1 MYFVTE
7 QHTPL
12 EQFNK
17 YVEFFSSEFPKGF
30 DNSKDDEEEQEKK
43 QTEFR
48 TQADAFRVKKNLTDK
63 NINDFLDFLMTF
75 KTQIL

>member
-7 QHTPL
+7 QQTPL

-30 DNSKDDEEEQEKK
+30 ETSNFDDEQKEK
-43 QTEFR
+43 TFSDFR
-48 TQADAFRVKKNLTDK
+48 T
-63 NINDFLDFLMTF
+63 
-75 KTQIL
+75 